1 MNSIRQSIAESTFS
15 NWSGQTWPRDEKES
29 WQVHEQ
35 FHWTLQ
41 SGVIMEWVVT
51 QKTVPPSE
59 FGHGSCGSFKTE
71 SVWSSGRTVRP
82 SVRPFQWLAR
92 VELVFMSTTVQSGL
106 ISFGPSVHGPYQ
118 WLARVA
124 LVITTTTD
132 QFHPTRKE
140 GRAQILQKPAQG
152 HENFQ
157 QPWSSRRLSNM
168 KTFRHEDFQT
178 WRHSSMKTSKCDDQH
193 QRRLPFYPKILQQED
208 LQTNLHPF
216 LP

>member
-71 SVWSSGRTVRP
+71 SVWSSGQWSVWTVRP
-82 SVRPFQWLAR
+82 RTVSVT
-92 VELVFMSTTVQSGL
+92 S
-106 ISFGPSVHGPYQ
+106 
-118 WLARVA
+118 
-124 LVITTTTD
+124 
-132 QFHPTRKE
+132 E
-140 GRAQILQKPAQG
+140 GRASDHVYCGPVLPDSKRRPG
-152 HENFQ
+152 PN
-157 QPWSSRRLSNM
+157 SSETSTRSRKLSASLVIK
-168 KTFRHEDFQT
+168 KTFRHEDIQT
-178 WRHSSMKTSKCDDQH
+178 WRFSDMKTFKHEDFQMWWPASKKATLLPEDPPA
-193 QRRLPFYPKILQQED
+193 RRSS
-208 LQTNLHPF
+208 N
-216 LP
+216 